1 MGHVSSSQYIRA
13 CLICALCI
21 NGLSALLCA
30 DAYMFWF
37 GMRFVCVLLLSVIS
51 LSVIATI
58 CKSFKVSV
66 LILFASVIV
75 FTQYRIPVWLL
86 LLPAIVYY
94 RHTLS
99 LIKSSVVAVSYK
111 DIAYALGFAAAI
123 LSVRQ
128 FTTPYVGLLR
138 YTLSQHTDTVHHAAF
153 SEMIGNFGVVS
164 TGMNGLVETPY
175 HVLSHR
181 IVYVISRL
189 AFTDSFTAYPF
200 VLILIY
206 LPVLAVLSGRL
217 LQHSNIVKSM
227 FFTFGTTLVA
237 VKLFRGAYIS
247 DVFLSSE
254 SEVLALI
261 LLVTFITPWD
271 SMSSKQ
277 AYSGLVS
284 MSLSLLATLAK
295 GPIGVILWLAES
307 IRVLVVMRK
316 VNVGQLLIHIVGL
329 AALIV
334 AMLYVAKGNSGT
346 VHFGF
351 MPFPKHI
358 ATGSSWMSFSGKMFG
373 DGIGNNVYLIEYMLG
388 HYILSLG
395 TIAFGFLS
403 RVDMRNNLWIT
414 LTVSTAI
421 GIVLDLLVD
430 LGGPNNYWITCVQFF
445 LSIVVI
451 ASLVIRHKWSNRYS
465 MASIVAIV
473 VLVGIPNYRLKIEER
488 SFQTD
493 QRLARILSVVD
504 NTRESD
510 ESVVRDDML
519 LAESL
524 QRTVPDWKTT
534 GLYFP
539 AFSGKP
545 WTNVIPKRAN
555 ASFIGWTYDFYQT
568 VNPMSQELQ
577 LNRNLRN
584 LSVRNASDIK

>member
-1 MGHVSSSQYIRA
+1 M
-13 CLICALCI
+13 
-21 NGLSALLCA
+21 
-30 DAYMFWF
+30 
-37 GMRFVCVLLLSVIS
+37 
-51 LSVIATI
+51 
-58 CKSFKVSV
+58 SFKE
-66 LILFASVIV
+66 
-75 FTQYRIPVWLL
+75 
-86 LLPAIVYY
+86 
-94 RHTLS
+94 
-99 LIKSSVVAVSYK
+99 
-111 DIAYALGFAAAI
+111 IAYALGFAAAI

-217 LQHSNIVKSM
+217 VQHSNIVKSM
-227 FFTFGTTLVA
+227 FIVFGAALVA
-237 VKLFRGAYIS
+237 VKLFRGAFIS

-271 SMSSKQ
+271 STTNKQ
-277 AYSGLVS
+277 AYSSLVS
-284 MSLSLLATLAK
+284 MSFSLLATLAK

-307 IRVLVVMRK
+307 IRVLVVLRK
-316 VNVGQLLIHIVGL
+316 VNVGHLLIHIAGL

-334 AMLYVAKGNSGT
+334 AVLYVAKGNSGA

-351 MPFPKHI
+351 MAFPENI
-358 ATGSSWMSFSGKMFG
+358 AASSSWKIITGKIFG
-373 DGIGNNVYLIEYMLG
+373 DGIGNNVYLFEYMLG
-388 HYILSLG
+388 HYVLSLSA
-395 TIAFGFLS
+395 IAFGFLT
-403 RVDMRNNLWIT
+403 RVDMRNNLWLSLI
-414 LTVSTAI
+414 VSTAL
-421 GIVLDLLVD
+421 GIVLDLFVD

-451 ASLVIRHKWSNRYS
+451 ASLVIKHKWYNRYS
-465 MASIVAIV
+465 MASIAVIV

-488 SFQTD
+488 SLQTD
-493 QRLARILSVVD
+493 QRLVRVLCIVD
-504 NTRESD
+504 NTRGSE
-510 ESVVRDDML
+510 ESVMRDDMM
-519 LAESL
+519 LAESI
-524 QRTVPDWKTT
+524 QQVVPDWKTT